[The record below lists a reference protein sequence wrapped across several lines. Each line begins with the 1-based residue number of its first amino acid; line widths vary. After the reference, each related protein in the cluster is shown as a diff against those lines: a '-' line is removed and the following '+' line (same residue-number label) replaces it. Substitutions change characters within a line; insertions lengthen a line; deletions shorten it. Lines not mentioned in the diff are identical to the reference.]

1 MGHRTPEGVTGR
13 ALPFLLKGLP
23 EDVAARLDRGY
34 AARVIAL
41 AQECFKTLADVPAL
55 TSYFFVE
62 QPEYDA
68 AVLLSKQLEAAR
80 GAATLDLLLPM
91 LADVADWTH
100 ETLLATLDRF
110 VTEHGFIRTK
120 ADGSTVPDRGPVF
133 MLVRVAVS
141 GRKETPGPPHMLDV
155 LRQERPLRRLAFAR
169 AQLGQRTAE

>member
-55 TSYFFVE
+55 TSFFFVE
-62 QPEYDA
+62 QPEYDPGA
-68 AVLLSKQLEAAR
+68 PLGKQLNAAR
-80 GAATLDLLLPM
+80 AAATLDLLLPV

-110 VTEHGFIRTK
+110 VTENGFIRTK
-120 ADGSTVPDRGPVF
+120 ADGSTVPDRGPAF

-141 GRKETPGPPHMLDV
+141 GRKETPGLPEMLEV
-155 LRQERPLRRLAFAR
+155 LGKERTLRRLAFAR
-169 AQLGQRTAE
+169 AQLEQLTAE